1 MNLIKEII
9 MQPRQFSLIK
19 IFLLIT
25 LVLLI
30 GCDKKD
36 APESADDQKKSAE
49 ESIKYSVGGKSTDS
63 ISGRKIVV
71 PTDHKTLQKYLP
83 KNIPGFS
90 RLDETGATS
99 RFGASIFA
107 TAEVI
112 FTKNDGT
119 TISVQILDYAGI
131 DELYAPYD
139 SYIRSN
145 VSVEDDE
152 GYTHT
157 LKIKNFPAIES
168 YQKNLKTAQLSV
180 IINNRLIVDLN
191 GTEVD
196 NFDDIRTILN
206 KIDLNKLA
214 ELIK

>member
-36 APESADDQKKSAE
+36 TPESADDQKKSVE
-49 ESIKYSVGGKSTDS
+49 ESIKYSVGGKLTDS
-63 ISGRKIVV
+63 TSERKIVL

-83 KNIPGFS
+83 NNIPGFS

-99 RFGASIFA
+99 RFGASTFA

-145 VSVEDDE
+145 VSIDDDE
-152 GYTHT
+152 GFTHT
-157 LKIKNFPAIES
+157 LKIKSYPAIES

-180 IINNRLIVDLN
+180 IINDRLIVDLN

-196 NFDDIRTILN
+196 NFDDLRTILK

-214 ELIK
+214 ELII